1 MAGQLMY
8 DNFVLGNSMQ
18 IARGSEFKPGIYLI
32 RVLDQNKQAYHRKL
46 IFK

>member
-1 MAGQLMY
+1 LMY
-8 DNFVLGNSMQ
+8 DNFLQGNTIQ
-18 IARGSEFKPGIYLI
+18 IDRGSEFKPGIYLI